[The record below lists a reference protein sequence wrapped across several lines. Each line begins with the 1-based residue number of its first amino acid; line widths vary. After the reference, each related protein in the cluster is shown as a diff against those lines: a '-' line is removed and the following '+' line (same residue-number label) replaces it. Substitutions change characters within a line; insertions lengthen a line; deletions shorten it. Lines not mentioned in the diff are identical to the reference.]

1 MRLHLLYIAILLLP
15 AWSVSAATFK
25 WVDEKGTT
33 HYGDAIPPAYV
44 NQGATELSKKGLV
57 IKKTAPALT
66 PEQRQSRQEEIDLRN
81 EQVHKAREQRRR
93 DNALLNTYTSLSE
106 IDLARDRN
114 LQQLE
119 LLHVGAQT
127 RSKLVM
133 ARLKEFRVQAAKF
146 KADNKPV
153 PGYLKADMERTQ
165 LELERLETSMGKS
178 QQDIEAIKAKFA
190 ADRLRYQELTQIA
203 AKPND
208 VSSAR

>member
-119 LLHVGAQT
+119 LMYTGALS
-127 RSKLVM
+127 RSKMLTG
-133 ARLKEFRVQAAKF
+133 RLKEFRTQAAKH
-146 KADNKPV
+146 KTENKPV
-153 PGYLKADMERTQ
+153 PAHLKTDIARIELESERLKATMEKN
-165 LELERLETSMGKS
+165 L
-178 QQDIEAIKAKFA
+178 QDIEAIKTKFA

-203 AKPND
+203 AKP
-208 VSSAR
+208 